1 MAGLGPYFDTGSG
14 GTVVDP
20 VTGDIRPAST
30 ISDGMRMSVD
40 LRVTLFNDAL
50 GVAVAQPI
58 ASDKGVVVIFV
69 WGQQF

>member
-1 MAGLGPYFDTGSG
+1 MASLGPYFDTGTG
-14 GTVVDP
+14 GPVVDP
-20 VTGDIRPAST
+20 VTGDVRPAST

-40 LRVTLFNDAL
+40 LRLTLFNDAL
-50 GVAVAQPI
+50 GVAVARPI